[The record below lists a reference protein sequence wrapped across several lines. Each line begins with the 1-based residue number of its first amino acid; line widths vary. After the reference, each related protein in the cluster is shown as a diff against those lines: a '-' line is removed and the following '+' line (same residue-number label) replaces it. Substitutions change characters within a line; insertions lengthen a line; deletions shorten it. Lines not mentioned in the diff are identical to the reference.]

1 MSLDDILD
9 DLSPLRKDEYKP
21 LYAQI
26 SDALIDYIKR
36 KSLKPGDPF
45 PSETDIIEKYGV
57 SRTTVRIAFQRLA
70 TEGLITK
77 VQGKGTFIA
86 KPKIS
91 GFIQGIRP
99 LEESLAD
106 QGIVISTIPLEVGLR
121 LNPTQVYL
129 KELALPPDSKVF
141 RVFRLKKT
149 GESPLAIENRYL
161 PLDIAENFSLQDLE
175 EKPLVELLNSRPKT
189 EINRVVYRT
198 RSEILLERHTEIL
211 EVPPGTPAL
220 IQGATYYNLQE
231 RPVMT
236 GSMIFLADRIEIRYE
251 YCKQE
256 NAWSKQHVFKSTD
269 SHQNSYET
277 RRTAGPS
284 QK

>member
-1 MSLDDILD
+1 MDDILD
-9 DLSPLRKDEYKP
+9 ELSPLRKDEYKP

-26 SDALIDYIKR
+26 SDALIDYIKK

-91 GFIQGIRP
+91 GFIQGVRP
-99 LEESLAD
+99 LEESLGD
-106 QGIVISTIPLEVGLR
+106 QGIGITTIPLEVGLR

-161 PLDIAENFSLQDLE
+161 PLDVADKFSSPDLN
-175 EKPLVELLNSRPKT
+175 EKPLVELLNSRSET

-231 RPVMT
+231 RPVLT
-236 GSMIFLADRIEIRYE
+236 GSMIFLADRIEICYE
-251 YCKQE
+251 YRRQE
-256 NAWSKQHVFKSTD
+256 NAWSKQHVLKGPEPVRISTE
-269 SHQNSYET
+269 SNRFS
-277 RRTAGPS
+277 
-284 QK
+284 

>member
-1 MSLDDILD
+1 MEDILGYLNPLKKD
-9 DLSPLRKDEYKP
+9 DYKP

-26 SDALIDYIKR
+26 SDALIDYIK
-36 KSLKPGDPF
+36 KKGLKPGDPF

-77 VQGKGTFIA
+77 VQGKGTFMA

-91 GFIQGIRP
+91 GFIQGVRP

-106 QGIVISTIPLEVGLR
+106 QGIVIATIPLEVGLR

-129 KELALPPDSKVF
+129 KELALPSDSKVF

-149 GESPLAIENRYL
+149 GDSPLAIENRYL
-161 PLDIAENFSLQDLE
+161 PLEIAEMFPLQDLN
-175 EKPLVELLNSRPKT
+175 EKPLVELLNSRAET
-189 EINRVVYRT
+189 EINRVIYRT

-231 RPVMT
+231 RPILT
-236 GSMIFLADRIEIRYE
+236 GNMIFLADRIEIRYE
-251 YCKQE
+251 YRRQD
-256 NAWSKQHVFKSTD
+256 NAWSKQHVFKS
-269 SHQNSYET
+269 
-277 RRTAGPS
+277 P
-284 QK
+284 

>member
-1 MSLDDILD
+1 MDKILN

-26 SDALIDYIKR
+26 SDALIEYIK
-36 KSLKPGDPF
+36 KKDLKPGDPF

-70 TEGLITK
+70 TEGLLTK

-91 GFIQGIRP
+91 GFIQGVRP

-106 QGIVISTIPLEVGLR
+106 QGIVITTIPLEVGLR
-121 LNPTQVYL
+121 LSPTQIYL
-129 KELALPPDSKVF
+129 KELDLPLNGKVF
-141 RVFRLKKT
+141 RVFRLKKI
-149 GESPLAIENRYL
+149 GENPLAIENRYL
-161 PLDIAENFSLQDLE
+161 PLEVAEIFSSEDLNA
-175 EKPLVELLNSRPKT
+175 KPLVELLNSRSET

-198 RSEILLERHTEIL
+198 RSEILLERHAEIL

-231 RPVMT
+231 RPVLT
-236 GSMIFLADRIEIRYE
+236 GRMIFPADRIEIRYE
-251 YCKQE
+251 YRRQD
-256 NAWSKQHVFKSTD
+256 NAWSKQHVF
-269 SHQNSYET
+269 
-277 RRTAGPS
+277 RGPEPVRVS
-284 QK
+284 SESNRFS

>member
-1 MSLDDILD
+1 MESFLG
-9 DLSPLRKDEYKP
+9 DLSPLNKDDYKP

-26 SDALIDYIKR
+26 SDALIDYIK
-36 KSLKPGDPF
+36 KKELKPGDLF
-45 PSETDIIEKYGV
+45 PSETDITEKYGV

-91 GFIQGIRP
+91 GFIQGVRP

-106 QGIVISTIPLEVGLR
+106 QGIVITTTPLDVGLR
-121 LNPTQVYL
+121 LNPTQIYL
-129 KELALPPDSKVF
+129 KELELSPESKVF

-149 GESPLAIENRYL
+149 GDSPLAIENRYL
-161 PLDIAENFSLQDLE
+161 PLEIAEMFPHQDLN
-175 EKPLVELLNSRPKT
+175 EKPLVELLNSRAET

-231 RPVMT
+231 RPILT

-251 YCKQE
+251 YRRQD
-256 NAWSKQHVFKSTD
+256 NAWSKQHVFK
-269 SHQNSYET
+269 
-277 RRTAGPS
+277 GPDPAQISGESS
-284 QK
+284 QSI

>member
-1 MSLDDILD
+1 MKLSGRYNNQTSQQVEPLMEDILG
-9 DLSPLRKDEYKP
+9 DLSPLKKDDYKP

-36 KSLKPGDPF
+36 KGLKPGDPF

-77 VQGKGTFIA
+77 VQGKGTFVA
-86 KPKIS
+86 RPKIS
-91 GFIQGIRP
+91 GFIQGVRP

-106 QGIVISTIPLEVGLR
+106 QGIVITTTPLDVGLR
-121 LNPTQVYL
+121 LNPTQIYL
-129 KELALPPDSKVF
+129 KELELSPESKVF

-149 GESPLAIENRYL
+149 GDSPLAIENRYL
-161 PLDIAENFSLQDLE
+161 PLEIAEMFPLQDLN
-175 EKPLVELLNSRPKT
+175 EKPLVELLNSRAET
-189 EINRVVYRT
+189 EINRVIYRT

-220 IQGATYYNLQE
+220 IQGATYYNLHE
-231 RPVMT
+231 RPILT

-251 YCKQE
+251 YRKQD
-256 NAWSKQHVFKSTD
+256 NAWSKQHVFKS
-269 SHQNSYET
+269 
-277 RRTAGPS
+277 P
-284 QK
+284 

>member
-1 MSLDDILD
+1 MENILD
-9 DLSPLRKDEYKP
+9 DLSPLKKDDYKP

-26 SDALIDYIKR
+26 SDALIEYIKR
-36 KSLKPGDPF
+36 NGLKPGDPF
-45 PSETDIIEKYGV
+45 PSETDVIEKYGV

-106 QGIVISTIPLEVGLR
+106 QGIEIATIPLDVGLR
-121 LNPTQVYL
+121 LNPTQIYL
-129 KELALPPDSKVF
+129 KDLELPPDSKVF

-149 GESPLAIENRYL
+149 GNSPLAIENRYL
-161 PLDIAENFSLQDLE
+161 PLEIAKIFSLQDLN
-175 EKPLVELLNSRPKT
+175 EKPLVELLNSEPET

-198 RSEILLERHTEIL
+198 RSEILLERHAEIL

-220 IQGATYYNLQE
+220 IQGATYYNLQG
-231 RPVMT
+231 RPILT

-251 YCKQE
+251 YRKQD
-256 NAWSKQHVFKSTD
+256 NSWSKQHVLKS
-269 SHQNSYET
+269 
-277 RRTAGPS
+277 P
-284 QK
+284 